1 MYAYLQEHIGAFG
14 PHEIRTLVAAL
25 DKAWESIQVSGATFS
40 TGAHAKS
47 ARAILAK
54 HIIDA
59 AKQGERDQQRL
70 RDGALLAWAQSNLR
84 RVPRSRSLTE
94 KPPIAERPRSVAG

>member
-1 MYAYLQEHIGAFG
+1 MHKYLKEHVGAFG

-25 DKAWESIQVSGATFS
+25 DKAWETIEASGTNVT
-40 TGAHAKS
+40 TGAHAES

-70 RDGALLAWAQSNLR
+70 RDGALLAWTQSNLR
-84 RVPRSRSLTE
+84 RMPRSRSLTE
-94 KPPIAERPRSVAG
+94 KAAHL